1 MDGPVGFVGDVIGP
15 AVDVFLRHRG
25 HGFAHGVS
33 APSVPVEGK
42 GPQQQNDHARHQ
54 QAAAQPAVNSFFP
67 TDPVQPSPQEAPAPI
82 VDDPSA
88 ELPPL
93 DPVVTD
99 EAPQTKEVHPD
110 TLSPAAQP
118 VADAP
123 TQQLPTEEATEEP
136 VPQVD
141 DFVEVP
147 MEALD
152 SLQ

>member
-1 MDGPVGFVGDVIGP
+1 MSDKSFSWTPIVVGAIIG
-15 AVDVFLRHRG
+15 AMGLLG
-25 HGFAHGVS
+25 GFYVA
-33 APSVPVEGK
+33 
-42 GPQQQNDHARHQ
+42 DHARHQ

-67 TDPVQPSPQEAPAPI
+67 DDPAQPLPQEAPAPI

-93 DPVVTD
+93 DPVVAD
-99 EAPQTKEVHPD
+99 EAPHPD
-110 TLSPAAQP
+110 TVSPAAQP
-118 VADAP
+118 VAVADAP
-123 TQQLPTEEATEEP
+123 SQQQPTEEAKEEP

>member
-1 MDGPVGFVGDVIGP
+1 MSDKSFSWTPIVVGAIIG
-15 AVDVFLRHRG
+15 ALG
-25 HGFAHGVS
+25 LLGGFYVA
-33 APSVPVEGK
+33 
-42 GPQQQNDHARHQ
+42 DHARHQ

-67 TDPVQPSPQEAPAPI
+67 DDPVQPLPQEAPAPI

-93 DPVVTD
+93 DPVVAD

-118 VADAP
+118 VAVAVAP
-123 TQQLPTEEATEEP
+123 SQQQPTEEATEEP
-136 VPQVD
+136 VHQVD

>member
-1 MDGPVGFVGDVIGP
+1 MSDKSFSWTPIVVGAIIG
-15 AVDVFLRHRG
+15 ALG
-25 HGFAHGVS
+25 LLGGFYVA
-33 APSVPVEGK
+33 
-42 GPQQQNDHARHQ
+42 DHARHQ

-67 TDPVQPSPQEAPAPI
+67 DDPAQPSPQEAPAPI

-93 DPVVTD
+93 DPVVAD

-110 TLSPAAQP
+110 TVSPAAQP
-118 VADAP
+118 VAVADAP
-123 TQQLPTEEATEEP
+123 SQQQPTEEATEEP

>member
-1 MDGPVGFVGDVIGP
+1 M
-15 AVDVFLRHRG
+15 A
-25 HGFAHGVS
+25 
-33 APSVPVEGK
+33 
-42 GPQQQNDHARHQ
+42 DHARHQ

-67 TDPVQPSPQEAPAPI
+67 ADPAQPLPEEVPAPI

-110 TLSPAAQP
+110 TVSPAAQP
-118 VADAP
+118 VPVADAP
-123 TQQLPTEEATEEP
+123 SQQQPTEEATEEL

-147 MEALD
+147 MEDLD